1 MLKKYLPTIAG
12 ILLLVAVI
20 ALVGLAI
27 LVHYHSVF
35 RLDIFLSRDIQAEGD
50 TAIKKSA
57 ILDVLTAV
65 SYFGKPVV
73 AAAMVFIVAAIF
85 WLLKYYRETIFV
97 LLTPVAALINALVK
111 ILVDRPRP
119 SDTLVKVLDRE
130 LDPSFPSGHVV
141 FYVVFFGFLIAAMFM
156 TPKIPR
162 WIRILVGLFSLFMII
177 AISFS
182 RIYLGAHWA
191 TDVLGGY
198 LLGFI
203 LLSILLYFYL
213 KPINSS
219 KK

>member
-1 MLKKYLPTIAG
+1 MLIAA
-12 ILLLVAVI
+12 IL
-20 ALVGLAI
+20 ALIVLGI

-50 TAIKKSA
+50 TTIKKSA

-73 AAAMVFIVAAIF
+73 TAAMVFIVAAIF

-97 LLTPVAALINALVK
+97 LLTPIAALLNALVK
-111 ILVDRPRP
+111 VLVDRPRP

-141 FYVVFFGFLIAAMFM
+141 FYVVFFGLLIAAMLI
-156 TPKIPR
+156 TPKILL
-162 WIRILVGLFSLFMII
+162 WIRVLIGLISLFMII

-191 TDVLGGY
+191 TDVVGGY

-213 KPINSS
+213 RPNPDS
-219 KK
+219 K